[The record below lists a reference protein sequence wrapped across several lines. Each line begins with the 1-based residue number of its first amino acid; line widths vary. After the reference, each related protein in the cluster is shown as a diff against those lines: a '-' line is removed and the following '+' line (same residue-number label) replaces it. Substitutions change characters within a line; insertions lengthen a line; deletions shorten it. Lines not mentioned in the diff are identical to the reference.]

1 MISKIIKLI
10 QSQYLNIILGLASFG
25 LSAWFFRFK
34 SYFSLRE
41 VFLLPD
47 NKNFKYQ
54 DSLLEFLNYQTLQFG
69 ISSESFYSIFFTLLF
84 FCGVMATY
92 FSFYKLIRLVIQ
104 IREINYEDGVNF
116 FAVQI
121 TTKIAVFLFSV
132 FTIYNPITLKFFLLG
147 SVTEIVAYFSLPV
160 LLCIL
165 ISWLFELSQISIFRD
180 IKSSQS
186 FNVPTLM
193 ISLRS
198 TFFVS
203 VFLLASLILNLS
215 FTYIVSISAII
226 FLVLVLVLVFDFR
239 KAYFYRPSI
248 YIEESKKYTIIL
260 SNTAIKYLAYPLV
273 VFLPAVIVYFIYK
286 INPDIRNRSDFF
298 ANIYPYQN
306 IVSSEV
312 RLGDWYNINWSIFN
326 EIMSLEKL
334 FGSVAKFSVFF
345 NQYIH
350 WIIIG
355 GFILLMTNWLISS
368 FKSFGI
374 LLYINTFI
382 ALCIGL
388 IGAGYLSTYLLN
400 FRIFYFREALNH
412 NHLYIIIAVL
422 IFIISVLSVLDIL
435 KNFVKWHLQLNLV
448 LIIALLLL
456 VTCNILPFTLINQIV
471 NYTSLNTAYGQLN
484 QKCTNKTKVLELPKQ
499 VFIKDFKTGKI
510 TKNPLY
516 YLSKCEIVDID
527 SVQLELDVIIGL
539 GGKLTKEKTSD
550 WLEKLKAENISFL
563 VLNTTDNTVTS
574 LYNQI
579 SSIKAPLIVQ
589 GEIIIYNLDS

>member
-41 VFLLPD
+41 IFLLPD

-84 FCGVMATY
+84 FCGVMVTY
-92 FSFYKLIRLVIQ
+92 FAFYKLIRLVIQ

-147 SVTEIVAYFSLPV
+147 SVAEIVAYFSLPV

-203 VFLLASLILNLS
+203 AFLLASLILNLS
-215 FTYIVSISAII
+215 FTYIVSIGAII

-260 SNTAIKYLAYPLV
+260 SNMAIKYLAYPLV
-273 VFLPAVIVYFIYK
+273 VFLPAIIVYFIYK

-298 ANIYPYQN
+298 ANIYPYQS

-326 EIMSLEKL
+326 EITSLEKL

-355 GFILLMTNWLISS
+355 GFILLMTNWLISA

-374 LLYINTFI
+374 LLYINAFI
-382 ALCIGL
+382 ALCILL

-422 IFIISVLSVLDIL
+422 IFVISVLSVLDIL

-456 VTCNILPFTLINQIV
+456 VTCNILPFTLVNQIV

-484 QKCTNKTKVLELPKQ
+484 QKCTSKTKVLELPKQ

-516 YLSKCEIVDID
+516 YLNKCEIVDID

-563 VLNTTDNTVTS
+563 VLNTTDNTVAS